1 MHSKTTC
8 TGPHY
13 SVLSAFITTSTRARA
28 PSDCSLLSP
37 LLAALP
43 RCGAGLCCSVEVIW
57 APRGRTHSSFPH
69 SSPIRKSSRM
79 LSRGGAQITPEDQRC
94 RVQSERAG
102 KTISPVKKKNS
113 GMGASI
119 TSSEGFL
126 PFEKTVRNS
135 ETRCEQSASREL
147 GRWREGKKRRRRG
160 K

>member
-102 KTISPVKKKNS
+102 ENNKSCKKKKQRN
-113 GMGASI
+113 G
-119 TSSEGFL
+119 GFHH
-126 PFEKTVRNS
+126 
-135 ETRCEQSASREL
+135 EL
-147 GRWREGKKRRRRG
+147 GGILAFRKNCKKQRDAVRAECI
-160 K
+160 